1 MLSKGWGLLA
11 YNYFYCYNFS
21 FLYLFAPARSPF
33 YIVYLCSFFVSR
45 DRSWVR
51 FLLSFVLLFV
61 SSVFWPVCSVRV
73 RRGWVRI
80 DIVNSTILFSS
91 CFSQVSLGSSS
102 ICKFRLAV
110 ERVCCSEMF
119 FSFFFNSF
127 YLIICGRALFA
138 GVIWSDCSCSNVH
151 KFLLDMYSSIARR
164 RMDNH

>member
-21 FLYLFAPARSPF
+21 FLYLFAPARTPF
-33 YIVYLCSFFVSR
+33 YIVYLCSFFC
-45 DRSWVR
+45 
-51 FLLSFVLLFV
+51 FTGQELGPF
-61 SSVFWPVCSVRV
+61 SVVVCAVVCLVCFWPVCSVRV

-119 FSFFFNSF
+119 FSFFFHSF
-127 YLIICGRALFA
+127 IDYLWAGFVRGRHLE
-138 GVIWSDCSCSNVH
+138 
-151 KFLLDMYSSIARR
+151 
-164 RMDNH
+164 